1 MIPLDKD
8 LQKVK
13 STIVEFGEITERIL
27 QYLPNVLSSSEE
39 KNDYLIYSSKI
50 AGTTKYIRPINK
62 NLFLNNLN
70 DFKSNFNK
78 LKTIF

>member
-27 QYLPNVLSSSEE
+27 QYLPNVLSSSVE
-39 KNDYLIYSSKI
+39 KNDYLIYLSEI
-50 AGTTKYIRPINK
+50 AGTTKYVRPINK